1 MYLNR
6 CILLVLYYK
15 NGNQEQFLLDG
26 TSLFYGKWITFYLYG
41 IIKAV
46 FRKLQ
51 RTTSYHFPCTSA
63 AHGKMYSKRTPNV
76 DGGTERHC
84 ESIEY
89 RAKDTK
95 TRRMMV
101 LNGTGLFFLTPVS
114 PVPLYQ
120 TSFLTS
126 INQSSDHQFIIKATS
141 LLNPVPIDPVLASFS
156 NQGVY
161 HARWVEIW
169 GLRPNTEYTR
179 LVIRYL
185 TRKGNHGVITTREG
199 EVEYT
204 SGIIIITKKNMPSGY
219 ACG

>member
-1 MYLNR
+1 MYLYAAFCSSRVLKIQKNFKEQPATISHVLQLHTEK
-6 CILLVLYYK
+6 CIRNVRPMLME
-15 NGNQEQFLLDG
+15 EQREC
-26 TSLFYGKWITFYLYG
+26 
-41 IIKAV
+41 V
-46 FRKLQ
+46 
-51 RTTSYHFPCTSA
+51 
-63 AHGKMYSKRTPNV
+63 
-76 DGGTERHC
+76 
-84 ESIEY
+84 

-169 GLRPNTEYTR
+169 GLRQNTEYTR
-179 LVIRYL
+179 LD
-185 TRKGNHGVITTREG
+185 
-199 EVEYT
+199 
-204 SGIIIITKKNMPSGY
+204 
-219 ACG
+219 